1 MITVSFQGKPFDIT
15 AIEVCTPTSTAAE
28 PEAGWS
34 YEDLQDLRELTH
46 THTKISFPSQGTGMQ
61 K

>member
-1 MITVSFQGKPFDIT
+1 MITVSFQGKPFNIRVMQ
-15 AIEVCTPTSTAAE
+15 VCTPTSTAAE
-28 PEAGWS
+28 PEAEWF